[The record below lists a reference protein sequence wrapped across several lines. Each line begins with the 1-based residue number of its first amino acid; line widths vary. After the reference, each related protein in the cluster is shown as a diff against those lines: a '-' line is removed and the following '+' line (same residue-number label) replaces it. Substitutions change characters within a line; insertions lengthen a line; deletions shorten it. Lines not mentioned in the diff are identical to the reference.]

1 MIETNWIWIESEYEQ
16 EIPGGGGGP
25 PKKKKGGGGGGGG
38 LPYKKDGAAYRK
50 S

>member
-16 EIPGGGGGP
+16 EIPGGGGG
-25 PKKKKGGGGGGGG
+25 